1 MTRYAPLCA
10 ALLLAVPAAAQE
22 TVQPADPLAPA
33 PAASGEPAPSLL
45 DPRVSPQD
53 FDVARKKVVDCE
65 GEKFVFAW
73 GAGARPTKVTLCSK
87 KDATADELVQ
97 MLEDAAAKLE
107 KSSMAED
114 RRVAI
119 VQQIRSKISE
129 LKGGKSAAPA
139 AAAVAEPLAKLPEA
153 ALVLPVIPAPV
164 PAPEPVARPPIA
176 PVFTPTPVPA
186 RTPSLL
192 AAKPRLTF
200 ECYTPGDIGTGGP
213 CITLARD
220 TRLTVKAGEP
230 LAGGTTLRF
239 RRNGEIRAELALNQM
254 RKGQSVRL
262 VIPQQVCGGVVEA
275 EVEIQVARGGST
287 VDTRGPYLLRC

>member
-1 MTRYAPLCA
+1 MTRYVPLCA

-22 TVQPADPLAPA
+22 IIQPADPLAPA
-33 PAASGEPAPSLL
+33 AAGEPAPSLL
-45 DPRVSPQD
+45 DARGDPED
-53 FDVARKKVVDCE
+53 FDLARKKVVDCE

-73 GAGARPTKVTLCSK
+73 GAGAKPTKVTLCSK
-87 KDATADELVQ
+87 KDATTDELVQ
-97 MLEDAAAKLE
+97 MLDDAAAKLE
-107 KSSMAED
+107 NSSMAED

-129 LKGGKSAAPA
+129 LKAGKA
-139 AAAVAEPLAKLPEA
+139 AAAVAEVPSKVPQA
-153 ALVLPVIPAPV
+153 ALALPAPV
-164 PAPEPVARPPIA
+164 PAPEPVARPTMA
-176 PVFTPTPVPA
+176 PVFTRTPVA
-186 RTPSLL
+186 AAKPSLL

-200 ECYTPGDIGTGGP
+200 ECYTPGDIGSGGP
-213 CITLARD
+213 CTTLGRD

-239 RRNGEIRAELALNQM
+239 RRNGRTRAELALNQM

-262 VIPQQVCGGVVEA
+262 VVPRQVCSGVVEA
-275 EVEIQVARGGST
+275 EVEIQVARGGSA

>member
-1 MTRYAPLCA
+1 MTRYVPLCA

-22 TVQPADPLAPA
+22 TIQPADPLAPV
-33 PAASGEPAPSLL
+33 AAAEPAPSLL
-45 DPRVSPQD
+45 DAQGDPQD

-73 GAGARPTKVTLCSK
+73 GAGAKPTKVTLCSK
-87 KDATADELVQ
+87 KDATTDELVQ
-97 MLEDAAAKLE
+97 MLDDAAAKLE
-107 KSSMAED
+107 NSSMAED

-129 LKGGKSAAPA
+129 LKAGKA
-139 AAAVAEPLAKLPEA
+139 AAAVAEVPSKVPQA
-153 ALVLPVIPAPV
+153 ALALPAPV
-164 PAPEPVARPPIA
+164 PAPEPVARPTMA
-176 PVFTPTPVPA
+176 PVFTRTPVA
-186 RTPSLL
+186 AAKPSLL

-200 ECYTPGDIGTGGP
+200 ECYTPGDIGSGGP
-213 CITLARD
+213 CTTLGRD

-239 RRNGEIRAELALNQM
+239 RRNGRTRAELALNQM

-262 VIPQQVCGGVVEA
+262 VVPRQVCSGVVEA